1 MQSKKKKR
9 AVPVALI
16 VLEVIFVILF
26 LFFTS
31 WWFGFSYPYFDSNA
45 TQEKRIPG
53 LSSGISPQ
61 GLCTLPDGGA
71 YEFAMSGYIGGQ
83 PSRVYLIPADPVAAN
98 IKRVEHYVSFTEN
111 GEDIKTHFGG
121 VTCSN
126 DYMYIASGKKI
137 IRIALEKVLSADNAA
152 RIEID
157 DSFST
162 GFNNAY
168 CYLFDGM
175 LYVGEFYRP
184 GNYETPASHHM
195 QVGEH
200 TNRAIVYCYT
210 LDETREGGIADMVP
224 TKVLSVCDQVQ
235 GIALTEYNIFLS
247 CSYGLADSLLKAY
260 PNKLAAAPDGTFD
273 VDGHAVPLYTFEDGA
288 GAQIRMPCMSEEICF
303 KNGQLYVL
311 FESMSQKY
319 SFVTFTRETFIRA
332 LAPADIVADPPQ
344 EKTFWGFIPA

>member
-53 LSSGISPQ
+53 LASGISPQ

-71 YEFAMSGYIGGQ
+71 YSFAMSGYISGQ
-83 PSRVYLIPADPVAAN
+83 PSRVYLIAEDHVASE
-98 IKRVEHYVSFTEN
+98 IKQVERYVTFTEK
-111 GEDIKTHFGG
+111 GEDIETHFGG
-121 VTCSN
+121 VTCSE

-137 IRIALEKVLSADNAA
+137 IRVALEKVLAADNGA
-152 RIEID
+152 RVEID
-157 DSFST
+157 DSFTT

-168 CYLFDGM
+168 CYLFGGM

-195 QVGEH
+195 QVGNN
-200 TNRAIVYCYT
+200 TNRAVVYCYA
-210 LDETREGGIADMVP
+210 LDETREGGIADTVP
-224 TKVLSVCDQVQ
+224 AKVLSVCDQVQ
-235 GIALTEYNIFLS
+235 GIAVTEEQIYLS
-247 CSYGLADSLLKAY
+247 CSYGLADSSLKFY
-260 PNKLAAAPDGTFD
+260 QNKLSGAPDGTFD
-273 VDGHAVPLYTFEDGA
+273 ADGHDVPLYTFAQEA
-288 GAQIRMPCMSEEICF
+288 GGTFTMPCMSEEICVKDGKLF
-303 KNGQLYVL
+303 VL
-311 FESMSQKY
+311 FESMSKKY
-319 SFVTFTRETFIRA
+319 RFVTFTRESYIRS
-332 LAPADIVADPPQ
+332 LDPAKIEDVDVK
-344 EKTFWGFIPA
+344 EKAFWGIPV